1 MHDHISRLAKE
12 YHSEITSVRHHLHQ
26 NPELSWQEKETS
38 ALIQKFL
45 QAIGIEV
52 RGGIAGNGVVGII
65 RGTSS
70 GRVVGLRADI
80 DALPITERSELPYSS
95 QRPGVMHACGHDGHT
110 ATLLGAAKILA
121 RLRHEIKGN
130 VVCIFQPAEENGGG
144 GAKLLRDGALDG
156 LAIEGFFALHSWPYL
171 PVGTI
176 GIREG
181 TMMAAVD
188 DFEIVVHGKSGHAAQ
203 PMDAV
208 DPVLISAHII
218 VALESLVTHERHG
231 ADPAV
236 LTVTMVHGGTADNV
250 IPAEVKVNGTLRT
263 VEAQTR
269 ERMSR
274 RLAEVVDGVART
286 FRGGAKV
293 TIEPGYPPLVNNA
306 VMLARVARV
315 ARAVVGETNVHQLKE
330 PSMGGEDFAYY
341 LQRYSGAMFRLGVGP
356 NPSLHADTFDFNDAA
371 LEIGMRMMAGVAIDF
386 LHEP

>member
-1 MHDHISRLAKE
+1 MHDHITRLAKE
-12 YHSEITSVRHHLHQ
+12 YHSEITAVRRHLHQ

-38 ALIQKFL
+38 AFIQKFL
-45 QAIGIEV
+45 RALSIEV
-52 RGGIAGNGVVGII
+52 QTSVAGHGVIGVFRGALP
-65 RGTSS
+65 

-80 DALPITERSELPYSS
+80 DALPITERSDLPYSS
-95 QRPGVMHACGHDGHT
+95 RRPGVMHACGHDGHT

-121 RLRHEIKGN
+121 QLRHEMRGS
-130 VVCIFQPAEENGGG
+130 VVCVFQPAEENGGG
-144 GAKLLRDGALDG
+144 GAKLLRDGALDD
-156 LAIEGFFALHSWPYL
+156 LSIEGFFALHGWPYL
-171 PVGTI
+171 PAGAI
-176 GIREG
+176 GIRGG

-218 VALESLVTHERHG
+218 IGLQSLVTHERHG

-250 IPAEVKVNGTLRT
+250 IPAEVRINGTLRT
-263 VEAQTR
+263 VQAETR
-269 ERMSR
+269 ERLNR
-274 RLAEVVDGVART
+274 RVVEVVDGIART
-286 FRGGAKV
+286 FGGNAGV
-293 TIEPGYPPLVNNA
+293 NIERGYPPLVNSEA
-306 VMLARVARV
+306 MLARVVRV
-315 ARAVVGETNVHQLKE
+315 AHNVVGPTNVHQLKE

-341 LQRYSGAMFRLGVGP
+341 LQRYAGAMFRLGVGP

-386 LHEP
+386 LDEP